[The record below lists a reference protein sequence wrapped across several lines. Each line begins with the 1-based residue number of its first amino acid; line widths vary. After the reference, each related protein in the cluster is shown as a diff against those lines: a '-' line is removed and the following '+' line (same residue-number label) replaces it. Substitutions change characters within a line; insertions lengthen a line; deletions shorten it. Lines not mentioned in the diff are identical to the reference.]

1 MAAFSNLHFIES
13 GALLRRV
20 SFFVRSAPAAVGRP
34 CRDSS
39 ARETAAATGEIV
51 LFVWTILV
59 LALALLIAAGFLV

>member
-20 SFFVRSAPAAVGRP
+20 SFFVVLRLQRWAGHVVTV
-34 CRDSS
+34 